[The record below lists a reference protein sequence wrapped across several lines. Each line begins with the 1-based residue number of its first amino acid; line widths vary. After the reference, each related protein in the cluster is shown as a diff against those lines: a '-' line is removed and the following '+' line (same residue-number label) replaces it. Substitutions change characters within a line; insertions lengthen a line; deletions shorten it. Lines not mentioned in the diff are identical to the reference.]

1 MLLGKRPRPPMKRTT
16 SLTEITF
23 DLSTNEEMIGYQPSD
38 PHNPFKGQQIRQPAG
53 NPVNGH
59 LDGLDQRFLQAHHPH
74 PHPHNMVS
82 SHRINHRRN
91 SADLGET
98 SHFLRSCSLCR
109 RRLVPS
115 RDIYMYR
122 GDSAFC
128 SLECRQQ
135 QMNHDERVE
144 KCSLASKK
152 LEVVS
157 SSASAARSQVTAK
170 GETVAAL

>member
-38 PHNPFKGQQIRQPAG
+38 PHNSFKGQQIRQPAG

-59 LDGLDQRFLQAHHPH
+59 HDGLDQ
-74 PHPHNMVS
+74 
-82 SHRINHRRN
+82 
-91 SADLGET
+91 
-98 SHFLRSCSLCR
+98 
-109 RRLVPS
+109 
-115 RDIYMYR
+115 R